1 MSRGVIFLIVLTIIV
16 LVGGALLL
24 IGVLEGDDTDVDQN
38 GVNSVRVLTHPA

>member
-38 GVNSVRVLTHPA
+38 GVNSVQVLTHPA